1 MTAKMIQRIT
11 NRQIINIVEQYF
23 AYKTR
28 LNAHQNALRWELL
41 SSGETEKAK
50 ELKEAIIVDNEQIG
64 QFLNL
69 EV

>member
-1 MTAKMIQRIT
+1 MIQRIT
-11 NRQIINIVEQYF
+11 NRQIINVVEQYF

-41 SSGETEKAK
+41 SSGETEKAS
-50 ELKEAIIVDNEQIG
+50 ELQTMIDEDKKIIG
-64 QFLNL
+64 QFLDL

>member
-1 MTAKMIQRIT
+1 MIQRIT

-23 AYKTR
+23 AYKSK

-41 SSGETEKAK
+41 SSGETDKASELQTMIEDEKK
-50 ELKEAIIVDNEQIG
+50 ELGK
-64 QFLNL
+64 FLDM